1 MMLELGAVEALELI
15 AGTGCTNFHADHGYC
30 FAADRT
36 TRGSREPTAI
46 ARRDPVNKPT
56 EPPTFTCDWGH
67 CDDEAVDSRWAHDL
81 GEWLA
86 VCAHHVTGMPN
97 RRWRRSTE
105 MR

>member
-1 MMLELGAVEALELI
+1 MPDEEV
-15 AGTGCTNFHADHGYC
+15 
-30 FAADRT
+30 DR
-36 TRGSREPTAI
+36 R
-46 ARRDPVNKPT
+46 NKPT